1 MDADCASSSNTN
13 YTFNRFHPPQS
24 YCFPKRS
31 FGKKNVV
38 LRSCQST
45 WFSKWRS
52 KFWLRKL
59 SDAISEHV
67 FFKNFLGGMPQD
79 PPSISML
86 RMLSV
91 LCTLLFNSHTLGW
104 TYQKLLPPPLEC
116 VTLLFFGSNQGRSQ
130 PSADGRHS
138 ILAPS
143 RHSYN
148 IRIIVKQKAN
158 DPMMG

>member
-13 YTFNRFHPPQS
+13 YTFNQFHPPQS

-31 FGKKNVV
+31 LGKKNVV

-67 FFKNFLGGMPQD
+67 FFKNFLGGHAPR

-86 RMLSV
+86 HMLSA
-91 LCTLLFNSHTLGW
+91 LCTLLFNSHTLGR
-104 TYQKLLPPPLEC
+104 TYQKLLPPPLKTQSLITRYPSIKKKLSLVC
-116 VTLLFFGSNQGRSQ
+116 TIYSIGNFDKLKNKFAKVFF
-130 PSADGRHS
+130 
-138 ILAPS
+138 I
-143 RHSYN
+143 N
-148 IRIIVKQKAN
+148 I
-158 DPMMG
+158 